1 MRKRLIYMVSVGMLV
16 SSLAMPAHSAEV
28 KRIKPG
34 DIRQVPQVVQT
45 PRKIDT
51 GNIQRPKPDLTIT
64 AMQLYPANPKK
75 GDTVRFTAKVI
86 NMGLAASAA
95 SQGGIRVGGESS
107 PQLFPVPAL
116 APNAVHTITRY
127 QHMAQPGNF
136 RVAFIADANGAV
148 AESNEKNNEKFTDF
162 RVKDILPDL
171 TLINPRVEP
180 ANPTVKDQIS
190 VTATINNIGDIP
202 AGSFKTGVRIGGE
215 SRPKP
220 AASVGHLDV
229 TPPQSQQYVVSRL
242 WNTSRPGK
250 YVVEFFVDVNDDVK
264 EHNEHN
270 NSIKMT
276 ITVGP

>member
-1 MRKRLIYMVSVGMLV
+1 
-16 SSLAMPAHSAEV
+16 
-28 KRIKPG
+28 
-34 DIRQVPQVVQT
+34 
-45 PRKIDT
+45 
-51 GNIQRPKPDLTIT
+51 
-64 AMQLYPANPKK
+64 
-75 GDTVRFTAKVI
+75 
-86 NMGLAASAA
+86 
-95 SQGGIRVGGESS
+95 VGGESS

-136 RVAFIADANGAV
+136 RVAFIVDVNGAV
-148 AESNEKNNEKFTDF
+148 AESNENNNEKFTDF

-180 ANPTVKDQIS
+180 ANPTVNDQIR
-190 VTATINNIGDIP
+190 VTATLNNIGDIP
-202 AGSFKTGVRIGGE
+202 AGGSFKIGVRIGGE
-215 SRPKP
+215 SQPRIMGT
-220 AASVGHLDV
+220 VGHLDV
-229 TPPQSQQYVVSRL
+229 TTPQSQQYVVSRL

-270 NSIKMT
+270 NSIKMS